1 MRKDKS
7 KIPPRASSASGENRI
22 MMIKRKV
29 SEIAGTMKSSSRLSG
44 SSSLSETWGKEENT
58 DDSKLDAL
66 FHTYKLENYLQVFKE
81 NKISIKDLNL
91 ITKEDLIDMKIP
103 IGPRNRILKIIE
115 NLDSNPDKIESASL
129 HPKDEIKE
137 SVEKFM
143 AEVLD
148 LSRRKTASSI
158 HSYREES
165 EFKAEPGK
173 DLFEEIKYVLKEI
186 NDKQK
191 KMMNL
196 LKENNREMEAIN
208 QYARSYKNY

>member
-1 MRKDKS
+1 MRKDRS
-7 KIPPRASSASGENRI
+7 KIPPRASSAASENRI
-22 MMIKRKV
+22 MVIKQKV
-29 SEIAGTMKSSSRLSG
+29 SDIAGTMKSSSKLSG
-44 SSSLSETWGKEENT
+44 SSSLSETWGKEENN

-66 FHTYKLENYLQVFKE
+66 FHSYKLENYLQVFKE

-115 NLDSNPDKIESASL
+115 NFDSNQERVESASL
-129 HPKDEIKE
+129 HKKDEIKE

-148 LSRRKTASSI
+148 LSRRKTSSSI

-165 EFKAEPGK
+165 EFKPESSK

-191 KMMNL
+191 KMMSL
-196 LKENNREMEAIN
+196 LKENNREIESIN
-208 QYARSYKNY
+208 QFTRSFKKY

>member
-1 MRKDKS
+1 MRKDRS
-7 KIPPRASSASGENRI
+7 KIPPRASSAASENRI
-22 MMIKRKV
+22 MVIKQKV
-29 SEIAGTMKSSSRLSG
+29 SDIAGTMKSSSKLSG
-44 SSSLSETWGKEENT
+44 SSSLSETWGKEENN

-66 FHTYKLENYLQVFKE
+66 FHSYKLENYLQVFKE

-115 NLDSNPDKIESASL
+115 NFDSNQERVESASL
-129 HPKDEIKE
+129 HKKDEIKE

-148 LSRRKTASSI
+148 LSRRKTSSSI

-165 EFKAEPGK
+165 EFKPEPSK

-191 KMMNL
+191 KMMSL
-196 LKENNREMEAIN
+196 LKENNREIESIN
-208 QYARSYKNY
+208 QFTRSFKKY